1 MKKRVIALCS
11 MCLMLGG
18 MTTEVWAG
26 DYLTNTNQSI
36 GFLRNPSRDA
46 AIDIDGVY
54 YNPAGVSFLD
64 EGWHF
69 QFNWQ
74 SPHQKRDSRSSYG
87 QLFGANY
94 LNPGTAEAD
103 GSVSRL
109 YKGRVHVPI
118 QPSLYLAYNKNDW
131 AFQFGFGIIGGGG
144 TCEFKNGVG
153 SFEALV
159 GQMGMTQ
166 MGAGFGG
173 YSLDSYLKG
182 KSYFFGTTLA
192 AARKLNEKLSVSLG
206 LRAIYAWNNY
216 DGYIDNITF
225 RTTTGNIVNVP
236 NNYVLDCCQTGLG
249 VAPIIGVDYKV
260 NDYVNLAAK
269 YEFRTP
275 ITVKADAK
283 NNDAFNQMAGQRAAF
298 ANYLDDA
305 ETQMDLP
312 GFLAVGVQVTP
323 IEKLRLNV
331 GYHLYLD
338 RDTRQWSKSLVKDTN
353 EFTLGA
359 AYDLT
364 DCVEISAGYQK
375 TMYDQSEANYS
386 DLSFNLNSYSFGFGV
401 GVKVTDKVKLNA
413 AYFQTNYKD
422 HTLSTQ
428 VSNITF
434 HRENRVFGVGVDV
447 NF

>member
-1 MKKRVIALCS
+1 MKKEFIALCS
-11 MCLMLGG
+11 LCLMFGG

-46 AIDIDGVY
+46 SIDIDGVY

-87 QLFGANY
+87 PLFGANY
-94 LNPGTAEAD
+94 LNPGTPEAD

-206 LRAIYAWNNY
+206 LRAVYAWNNY
-216 DGYIDNITF
+216 DGYINNITF
-225 RTTTGNIVNVP
+225 RTATGNIVNVP
-236 NNYVLDCCQTGLG
+236 NNYVLDCKQTGLG
-249 VAPIIGVDYKV
+249 LAPIIGIDYKV

-353 EFTLGA
+353 EFTVGA

-364 DCVEISAGYQK
+364 DRIEVSAGYQK

-386 DLSFNLNSYSFGFGV
+386 DLSFNLNSYSFGLGV
-401 GVKVTDKVKLNA
+401 GVKLTDKVKLNA

-422 HTLSTQ
+422 YTLTTAA
-428 VSNITF
+428 SNITF
-434 HRENRVFGVGVDV
+434 HRENRVFGLGVDV

>member
-1 MKKRVIALCS
+1 MKKHVIAFCS

-18 MTTEVWAG
+18 TTEVWAG

-54 YNPAGVSFLD
+54 YNPAGVSFMD

-74 SPHQKRDSRSSYG
+74 SPHQKRDSHSSYG
-87 QLFGANY
+87 QLFKYNSD
-94 LNPGTAEAD
+94 PGTELPD
-103 GSVSRL
+103 GSYDRL
-109 YKGRVHVPI
+109 FKGRVHVPI
-118 QPSLYLAYNKNDW
+118 QPSLYLAYNKNNW
-131 AFQFGFGIIGGGG
+131 AFQFGFGILGGGG
-144 TCEFKNGVG
+144 TCEFKKGVG

-159 GQMGMTQ
+159 GQMAMTQ

-173 YSLDSYLKG
+173 YSLNSYLKG

-206 LRAIYAWNNY
+206 LRVIYAWNNY

-225 RTTTGNIVNVP
+225 KTTTGAIINVP
-236 NNYVLDCCQTGLG
+236 NSYVLDCKQTGAG
-249 VAPIIGVDYKV
+249 VAPIIGIDYKV
-260 NDYVNLAAK
+260 NQYVNLAAK
-269 YEFRTP
+269 YEFRTA
-275 ITVKADAK
+275 ITAKADAK
-283 NNDAFNQMAGQRAAF
+283 NNADFNQMASQRAAF
-298 ANYLDDA
+298 ANYLDGA

-312 GFLAVGVQVTP
+312 GCLTVGVQVTP
-323 IEKLRLNV
+323 IEKLRLNA
-331 GYHLYLD
+331 GYHLFMD
-338 RDTRQWSKSLVKDTN
+338 RDTRQWSKDLVKDTN

-364 DCVEISAGYQK
+364 DRIEVSAGFQK

-386 DLSFNLNSYSFGFGV
+386 DLSFNLNSYSFGLGV

-422 HTLSTQ
+422 HTQTTN
-428 VSNITF
+428 VSNIVY
-434 HRENRVFGVGVDV
+434 HRENRVFGLGVDV